1 MPRSRLA
8 LLVLISLTVLLS
20 GCGFQLR
27 GYGTPLTLPV
37 ASLYADG
44 ADPAL
49 TRAIRNELA
58 LYPGVN
64 WQANAKTGFRLT
76 SISTDKQSLSLK
88 SSGKVAEYRLNYR
101 VHYTLFSGAN
111 DAVDQGDIVLHRDFA
126 WDDGNPIG
134 MENQEQLLLQDMR
147 DDVARQLLRRASKR
161 LQ

>member
-64 WQANAKTGFRLT
+64 WQANAKTANPGPGRTIPSIYT
-76 SISTDKQSLSLK
+76 SI
-88 SSGKVAEYRLNYR
+88 VC
-101 VHYTLFSGAN
+101 
-111 DAVDQGDIVLHRDFA
+111 
-126 WDDGNPIG
+126 
-134 MENQEQLLLQDMR
+134 
-147 DDVARQLLRRASKR
+147 
-161 LQ
+161 